1 MNTDW
6 IQQEALNKRKKP
18 LLELVQIHILNANV
32 NEDNEVKSVIT
43 GEMRIDYTA
52 PEKYAAVID
61 NRETLSD
68 LLFSDNHDAAVWALR
83 MFPEYINIMCEL
95 LRASIPKSS
104 GLIST
109 KDRLYPS
116 DISDLLL
123 SGIARVSSKEIVETL
138 RIRMSGNRP
147 LAERS
152 VQFKETLAKTPRKWV
167 QVYGY
172 TVGNRAAC
180 SCYVQDYKVVTKH
193 GVQSGRQ
200 HKCAIHSSVINV
212 LWDVEAEMFMSESGE
227 AVVVK
232 AWVS

>member
-1 MNTDW
+1 M
-6 IQQEALNKRKKP
+6 
-18 LLELVQIHILNANV
+18 
-32 NEDNEVKSVIT
+32 KSVIT
-43 GEMRIDYTA
+43 GEMRIDYPA

-61 NRETLSD
+61 NHGTLSD
-68 LLFSDNHDAAVWALR
+68 LFFTEHYSATVWALR
-83 MFPEYINIMCEL
+83 MFPEYINIACDL

-104 GLIST
+104 GLISA
-109 KDRLYPS
+109 KDKLYPS

-123 SGIARVSSKEIVETL
+123 SGIARVSPKEIVAAL
-138 RIRMSGNRP
+138 RIRISYLQP

-152 VQFKETLAKTPRKWV
+152 VQFKEMLPKNPHKWV

-200 HKCAIHSSVINV
+200 HKCAIHSKVINV
-212 LWDVEAEMFMSESGE
+212 LWDAEAEMFMSESDE